1 MANATASSYLSPAPA
16 GETFRDRFTG
26 KEDQGPDFGTAY
38 TDFGAR
44 QYSPA
49 LRRWLVPDP
58 LSEKYYGVSPYAYCA
73 GDPVNLVDPDG
84 KDGILIVFPDYQIH
98 VGKRTYKNL
107 GHAGVLLIDTKTGNT
122 RYYEY
127 GRYDKENKGVVRNV
141 RVSDVIL
148 DKDNNPT
155 PKSLNKVL
163 DEISKKSGQGGRIEG
178 AYVKS
183 DEFDAMKDYAEQ
195 QMKEN
200 NNPERE
206 SYSLI
211 NNNCATFAAEVLS
224 QDPEVDKQAP
234 TIKSP
239 RPVTL
244 IKQYLKRFPNVQFL
258 LKREDKNK

>member
-1 MANATASSYLSPAPA
+1 M
-16 GETFRDRFTG
+16 
-26 KEDQGPDFGTAY
+26 
-38 TDFGAR
+38 
-44 QYSPA
+44 
-49 LRRWLVPDP
+49 
-58 LSEKYYGVSPYAYCA
+58 
-73 GDPVNLVDPDG
+73 
-84 KDGILIVFPDYQIH
+84 
-98 VGKRTYKNL
+98 
-107 GHAGVLLIDTKTGNT
+107 
-122 RYYEY
+122 
-127 GRYDKENKGVVRNV
+127 VRNV

-239 RPVTL
+239 RPITL